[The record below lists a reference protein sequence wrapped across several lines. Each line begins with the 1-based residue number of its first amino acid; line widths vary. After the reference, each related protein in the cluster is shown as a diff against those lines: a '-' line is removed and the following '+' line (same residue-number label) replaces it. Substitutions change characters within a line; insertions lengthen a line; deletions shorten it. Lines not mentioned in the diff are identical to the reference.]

1 MTLRT
6 FCVAALVASS
16 VAFLASF
23 TLAAR
28 PPVH

>member
-6 FCVAALVASS
+6 FCVSALVASS
-16 VAFLASF
+16 VAFLAALA
-23 TLAAR
+23 LAAR